1 MNNEIQ
7 TRIDVTIENLKKN
20 NMQPFYVETK
30 EDVLPLIKTL
40 IKEGDTVSNG
50 GSVTLKETGVIDEL
64 KSGKYN
70 YLNRS
75 REGITKEEVEEV
87 YRKTYCADAY
97 FASSNAITENGE
109 LYNVDGNSNRVS
121 AILYGPKSVIMVC
134 GYNKIV
140 KNLEEAAKRVKE
152 IAAPKNTVRLNLDT
166 YCNKTGHCVSLDNEE
181 CPEMCSGCHSEGR
194 ICCNFVVTA
203 QQRHKDRIKVIIVGE
218 ELGY

>member
-1 MNNEIQ
+1 MDNELKSKIQ
-7 TRIDVTIENLKKN
+7 RTMENLKINK
-20 NMQPFYVETK
+20 MKPYFVETK
-30 EDVLPLIKTL
+30 EEVLPLIKTL

-50 GSVTLKETGVIDEL
+50 GSETLKETGVIEEL

-75 REGITKEEVEEV
+75 REGITQDEIEEV
-87 YRKTYCADAY
+87 YRKTYSADAY

-121 AILYGPKSVIMVC
+121 AILYGPKSVILVC

-140 KNLEEAAKRVKE
+140 KNIEEAEIRVKTK
-152 IAAPKNTVRLNLDT
+152 AAPPNCVRLNCDT
-166 YCNKTGHCVSLDNEE
+166 YCQKTGKCLSLTGDNREI
-181 CPEMCSGCHSEGR
+181 PSGCHSDR
-194 ICCNFVVTA
+194 RVCCNYVISA
-203 QQRHKDRIKVIIVGE
+203 QQRHVDRIKVIIVGE

>member
-1 MNNEIQ
+1 MDNELKSKIQ
-7 TRIDVTIENLKKN
+7 RTMENLKVNK
-20 NMQPFYVETK
+20 MKPYFVETK
-30 EDVLPLIKTL
+30 EEVLPLIKTL

-50 GSVTLKETGVIDEL
+50 GSETLKETGVIDEL

-75 REGITKEEVEEV
+75 REGITQEEIEEV
-87 YRKTYCADAY
+87 YRKTYSADAY

-121 AILYGPKSVIMVC
+121 AILYGPKSVILVC

-140 KNLEEAAKRVKE
+140 KNIEEAEIRVKTK
-152 IAAPKNTVRLNLDT
+152 AAPPNCVRLNCDT
-166 YCNKTGHCVSLDNEE
+166 YCQKTGKCLSLNSDNREI
-181 CPEMCSGCHSEGR
+181 PSGCHSDRR
-194 ICCNFVVTA
+194 ICCNYVISA
-203 QQRHKDRIKVIIVGE
+203 QQRHVDRIKVIIVGE

>member
-1 MNNEIQ
+1 MNNEIK

-121 AILYGPKSVIMVC
+121 AILYGPKSVILVC

-140 KNLEEAAKRVKE
+140 KNIEEAQIRVKTM
-152 IAAPKNTVRLNLDT
+152 AAPPNTVRLSCDT
-166 YCNKTGHCVSLDNEE
+166 YCAKTGKCISLEKDNMEI
-181 CPEMCSGCHSEGR
+181 PSGCHSPSR
-194 ICCNFVVTA
+194 ICCNYVISA

>member
-1 MNNEIQ
+1 MDNELKSKIQ
-7 TRIDVTIENLKKN
+7 RTMENLKVNK
-20 NMQPFYVETK
+20 MKPYFVETK
-30 EDVLPLIKTL
+30 EEVLPLIKTL

-50 GSVTLKETGVIDEL
+50 GSETLKETGVIEEL

-75 REGITKEEVEEV
+75 REGITQDEIEEV
-87 YRKTYCADAY
+87 YRKTYSADAY

-121 AILYGPKSVIMVC
+121 AILYGPKSVILVC

-140 KNLEEAAKRVKE
+140 KNIEEAEIRVKTK
-152 IAAPKNTVRLNLDT
+152 AAPPNCVRLGCDT
-166 YCNKTGHCVSLDNEE
+166 YCQKTGKCLSLNSDNREI
-181 CPEMCSGCHSEGR
+181 PSGCHSDRR
-194 ICCNFVVTA
+194 ICCNYVISA
-203 QQRHKDRIKVIIVGE
+203 QQRHVDRIKVIIVGE

>member
-1 MNNEIQ
+1 MNNELKSKIQ
-7 TRIDVTIENLKKN
+7 RTMENLKVNK
-20 NMQPFYVETK
+20 MKPYFVETK
-30 EDVLPLIKTL
+30 EEVLPLIKTL

-50 GSVTLKETGVIDEL
+50 GSETLKETGVIEEL

-75 REGITKEEVEEV
+75 REGITQEEIEEV
-87 YRKTYCADAY
+87 YRKTYSADAY

-121 AILYGPKSVIMVC
+121 AILYGPKSVILVC

-140 KNLEEAAKRVKE
+140 KNIEEAEIRVKTK
-152 IAAPKNTVRLNLDT
+152 AAPPNCVRLNCDT
-166 YCNKTGHCVSLDNEE
+166 YCQKTGKCLSLNSDNREI
-181 CPEMCSGCHSEGR
+181 PSGCHSDRR
-194 ICCNFVVTA
+194 ICCNFVISA
-203 QQRHKDRIKVIIVGE
+203 QQRHVDRIKVIIVGE

>member
-1 MNNEIQ
+1 MNNELKSKIQ
-7 TRIDVTIENLKKN
+7 RTMENLKVNK
-20 NMQPFYVETK
+20 MKPYFVETK
-30 EDVLPLIKTL
+30 EEVLPLIKTL

-50 GSVTLKETGVIDEL
+50 GSETLKETGVIDEL

-75 REGITKEEVEEV
+75 REGITQEEIEEV
-87 YRKTYCADAY
+87 YRKTYSADAY

-121 AILYGPKSVIMVC
+121 AILYGPKSVILVC

-140 KNLEEAAKRVKE
+140 KNIEEAEIRVKTK
-152 IAAPKNTVRLNLDT
+152 AAPPNCVRLNCDT
-166 YCNKTGHCVSLDNEE
+166 YCQKTGKCLSLNSDNREI
-181 CPEMCSGCHSEGR
+181 PSGCHSDRR
-194 ICCNFVVTA
+194 ICCNFVISA
-203 QQRHKDRIKVIIVGE
+203 QQRHVDRIKVIIVGE